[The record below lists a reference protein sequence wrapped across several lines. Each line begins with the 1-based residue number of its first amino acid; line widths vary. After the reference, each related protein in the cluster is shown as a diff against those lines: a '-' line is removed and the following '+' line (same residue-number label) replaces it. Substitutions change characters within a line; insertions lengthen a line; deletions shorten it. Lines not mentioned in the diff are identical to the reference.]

1 MKLNQSKTTV
11 TKFGTRQQLA
21 RLHQKRFTIT
31 ENLEVNVP
39 SSVKSLGLTY
49 DQNMSF
55 RDHFE
60 KVARSCSAVLFN
72 LRTLRPYLPINT
84 AVLLV
89 ECFVISRIR
98 IFSEITGTADKKEL
112 NLVQKIINNAIRII
126 YKQRKFDHIKSFC
139 ERVKWGEIRKLF
151 DSTFQAA
158 AHKAAEGRTSNYLQN
173 LIQKSTH
180 NKTRKE
186 FYVNEKS
193 NTNIGQW
200 RFIHRAT
207 TFLNR
212 T

>member
-1 MKLNQSKTTV
+1 L
-11 TKFGTRQQLA
+11 
-21 RLHQKRFTIT
+21 
-31 ENLEVNVP
+31 
-39 SSVKSLGLTY
+39 
-49 DQNMSF
+49 

-60 KVARSCSAVLFN
+60 KLARSCSISLYSLRT

-98 IFSEITGTADKKEL
+98 IFSEITGTAAKKEL
-112 NLVQKIINNAIRII
+112 NLIQKIINNAIRVI

-139 ERVKWGEIRKLF
+139 ERFKWGEIGKLL

-158 AHKAAEGRTSNYLQN
+158 ARKAAEGRSSNYLQN

-186 FYVNEKS
+186 YYVNEKP
-193 NTNIGQW
+193 NTNIGRR
-200 RFIHRAT
+200 RFRHRAT